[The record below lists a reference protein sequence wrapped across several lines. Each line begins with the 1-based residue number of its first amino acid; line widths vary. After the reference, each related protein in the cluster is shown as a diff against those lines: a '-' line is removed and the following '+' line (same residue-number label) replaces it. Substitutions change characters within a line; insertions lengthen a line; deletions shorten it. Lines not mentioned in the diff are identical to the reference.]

1 MTANTVF
8 YIVLAAFAVFAFV
21 LPRRALREQQT
32 ELVNFQFLC
41 TTAVSF
47 ISVCLLAGGT
57 GSGAGEGAL
66 SFVHAVI
73 VFCLIC
79 SFDTGFLL
87 WRHRAP
93 RKALT
98 H

>member
-8 YIVLAAFAVFAFV
+8 YIVLAAFAVSAFV
-21 LPRRALREQQT
+21 LPRHALKEQQT

-41 TTAVSF
+41 TSAVGF
-47 ISVCLLAGGT
+47 ISACVLAGGSEA
-57 GSGAGEGAL
+57 GHGAF
-66 SFVHAVI
+66 SFIHAVTT
-73 VFCLIC
+73 FSLIC
-79 SFDTGFLL
+79 SADTGFLL

-93 RKALT
+93 RKVLT